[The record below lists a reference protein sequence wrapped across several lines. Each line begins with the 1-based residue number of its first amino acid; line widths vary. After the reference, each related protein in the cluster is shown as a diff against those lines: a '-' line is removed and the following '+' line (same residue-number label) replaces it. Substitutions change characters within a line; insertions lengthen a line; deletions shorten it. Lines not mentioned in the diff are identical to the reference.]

1 MVLRFAMEPEIAPRY
16 VAVVHVQDGSR
27 RVCSDQYWD
36 EWTSRIGYAE
46 TFRALYDAIA
56 VAQRHGG
63 QALLW
68 TEAHELA

>member
-1 MVLRFAMEPEIAPRY
+1 MEPDLSQRY
-16 VAVVHVQDGSR
+16 VAVVQMQDGSR
-27 RVCSDQYWD
+27 LFCSDQHRD

-46 TFRALYDAIA
+46 TFRALYEAIH

-68 TEAHELA
+68 AEAHELA